1 MLLHTA
7 RNLVCRVIFVIS
19 VSLLAA
25 CSSQGPVVSRSAPAS
40 IPVAQTRAE
49 SLVGER
55 AAEIA
60 VRQVG
65 VPYRYGGMSASG
77 FDCSG
82 LVHFSYAR
90 AGKTIPRTTNGLWQS
105 AHPVAQR
112 ELQVGDVL
120 FFDIEGKMSHVGL
133 YLGEGR
139 FVHAPANGRRVSIE
153 SLHSEFYR
161 QALIRGG
168 RP

>member
-1 MLLHTA
+1 MLPHTA
-7 RNLVCRVIFVIS
+7 RNLTRKLTLLTAM
-19 VSLLAA
+19 SLLGA
-25 CSSQGPVVSRSAPAS
+25 CSSQGRVSPGSTTPP
-40 IPVAQTRAE
+40 IPVAQAPVE
-49 SLVGER
+49 STTGER
-55 AAEIA
+55 AAAVA
-60 VRQVG
+60 VRQIG
-65 VPYRYGGMSASG
+65 VPYRYGGVSTSG

-90 AGKTIPRTTNGLWQS
+90 AGKKIPRTTKGLWQS
-105 AHPVAQR
+105 SRPITHR
-112 ELQVGDVL
+112 ELQPGDVL

-139 FVHAPANGRRVSIE
+139 FVHAPASGRRVSIE
-153 SLHSEFYR
+153 ALDSDFYR